1 MNNMKPEPAFPYDKN
16 TLVVLVAKCPKGHAI
31 IKRHGHHWIAKP
43 LPKPLQDES
52 LKDVFKGWLYLRS
65 QLQQYRFVHVLNDRL
80 FDVVFETK
88 DSVTVYEPVMKQPT
102 QLKGIANV

>member
-1 MNNMKPEPAFPYDKN
+1 MKPEPAFPYDKN

-31 IKRHGHHWIAKP
+31 LKRHGHHWIAKP
-43 LPKPLQDES
+43 LPKFLQDES
-52 LKDVFKGWLYLRS
+52 LRDVFKGWLYLRS
-65 QLQQYRFVHVLNDRL
+65 QLQHNRFVHVLNDRL

-88 DSVTVYEPVMKQPT
+88 DSMTVHEPVMKQPT

>member
-31 IKRHGHHWIAKP
+31 LKRHGHHWIAKR

-88 DSVTVYEPVMKQPT
+88 DSVTVHEPVMKQPT

>member
-1 MNNMKPEPAFPYDKN
+1 MNNMKPEPAFPHDKN

-65 QLQQYRFVHVLNDRL
+65 QLQQHRFVHVLNDRL

-88 DSVTVYEPVMKQPT
+88 DSVTVHEPVMNQPT